1 LFTGGFVL
9 QINPNNLDNPSDAE
23 VNGRH
28 LIGLLNEV
36 VSAIIQAIDA
46 YPECVMDVYREL
58 N

>member
-1 LFTGGFVL
+1 MFTGDFAL
-9 QINPNNLDNPSDAE
+9 QVNPNNLDNPSDAE

-36 VSAIIQAIDA
+36 VSAITQAIDA
-46 YPECVMDVYREL
+46 YPEYVMDVYREL